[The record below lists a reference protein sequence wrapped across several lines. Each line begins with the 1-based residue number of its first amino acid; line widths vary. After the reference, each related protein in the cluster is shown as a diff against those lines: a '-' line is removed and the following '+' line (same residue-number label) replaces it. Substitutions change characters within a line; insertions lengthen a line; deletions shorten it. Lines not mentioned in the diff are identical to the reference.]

1 MKYLLLT
8 VALSAL
14 FVSCKT
20 ASNQIQPLEQKSIRE
35 LVSNPKTVLVDV
47 RMAAEFEEETAK
59 GAINIPV
66 EDLDKNLS
74 IFQNA
79 ENVVVF
85 CNRGIKADKAME
97 ILKKNGIKNAHD
109 GTSLKQIKALQTE
122 QNK

>member
-20 ASNQIQPLEQKSIRE
+20 ASNQIQTIEQKSIRE
-35 LVSNPKTVLVDV
+35 LLSKPNTLLVDV
-47 RMAAEFEEETAK
+47 RMASEYEEGTAE

-66 EDLDKNLS
+66 EDLHKNLS

-97 ILKKNGIKNAHD
+97 TLKKNGVKNAYD
-109 GTSLKQIKALQTE
+109 GTSLKQIKALQNE
-122 QNK
+122 QKK